1 MPNRLHLYV
10 TLIYLAAAI
19 PYVWLGLYAWRKR
32 PAIAVT
38 PFAWA
43 MVSMSIWA
51 FTYSLEIFFPSLQA
65 KLFITKIEYIGI
77 ISVPVFLLF
86 FALEFTGKS
95 HLLTQRTKML
105 IWVIPILALLLVW
118 TNEQHHLVWNM
129 ESIVAYNG
137 LELLNVQ
144 FKAFFWIHAIYSYI
158 LIAYTNILLIIE
170 LLQRPRIYRIQIS
183 FVILGMFIP
192 IIGNLLFILGDSPVK
207 DLDITP
213 LFFLPTALGISWA
226 IIKYRLLEVL
236 PPEHVTVLKTMKDGV
251 VVLNPQHRIS
261 YINPIAEMLFSRTE
275 NEVIGQPLM
284 QVSEIYAEKLSPYL
298 TGRENRAEIT
308 VEEGKQAKVFELT
321 VSPVSSLEGTNNP
334 HTPADIMV
342 ILHDITVRKET
353 ELALSRRES
362 IMSAISL
369 AAEQFLKESS
379 WEHNVP
385 AVLET
390 IGLAA
395 HVSHVYVAMNYK
407 DADDVIHSSLCY
419 EWADPKVPAHI
430 KNSSFQHVSLRKA
443 GLERWESYLSRG
455 LPLYGKT
462 SDFPQEE
469 QAFLSQLGSQA
480 IAAMPILVE
489 SQWWGFI
496 MFDECLSE
504 RHWTSTELEALQTTA
519 NIFGSAES
527 RMRAEQKLIR
537 RQHALNLLHELASIS
552 LQSKDIKD
560 MAQTIVE
567 RLGELIHADGCFLTL
582 WDDANK
588 RTIPLAAYG
597 PFADTYG
604 KLEVKPGER
613 TFTEAALKHG
623 TTLVI
628 EDTQS
633 TMYADQRIIKNFPSR
648 SVLVLPLIA
657 SRQKLGSI
665 LLSFDNLHTFQLE
678 EIQIS
683 EQAAA
688 LIALAME
695 KFKAVEQAQR
705 RADTS
710 ETLRKASVAVT
721 EILEMDEAVNEILDQ
736 LHQVVPYDSASVQ
749 MLDGD
754 ELQIIGGR
762 GWDDTERVVG
772 IRFPIPGDNPN
783 SVVIETGKPYHVPE
797 AWKDYKTFQA
807 PPHNHI
813 RSWLGVPLIVQD
825 KTIGLLAIDSS
836 EANHFTEENIDIATV
851 FAGQVAVVLENAR
864 LFKET
869 QTQAITDALTGI
881 YNRRGMLQLGE
892 FELRRARRI
901 NRPFCGIIFDV
912 DHFKRINDHYGHKVG
927 DEVLQKLAERCQK
940 TSRSVDLI
948 SRYGGEEFVILL
960 PETNLES
967 AKRVAE
973 RLRQSIMNEPFPT
986 DAGSL
991 RITISIGVAEAKETD
1006 SLHSLIERADV
1017 ALYKAKNAGRN
1028 RVMFD
1033 ELT

>member
-1 MPNRLHLYV
+1 MTNRLNLYV
-10 TLIYLAAAI
+10 AAIYLAAAV

-43 MVSMSIWA
+43 MVSMSVWA
-51 FTYSLEIFFPSLQA
+51 FLYSLEIFFPSLSA
-65 KLFITKIEYIGI
+65 KLFITKIEYVGI

-95 HLLTQRTKML
+95 HLLTQRTRL
-105 IWVIPILALLLVW
+105 LLWGIPVLALLLVW
-118 TNEQHHLVWNM
+118 TNEKHHLMWNM
-129 ESIVAYNG
+129 ESVVSYGG
-137 LELLNVQ
+137 LELLDVQ
-144 FKAFFWIHAIYSYI
+144 FQTFFWIHIIYSYI
-158 LIAYTNILLIIE
+158 LVAYTNILLVIE

-183 FVILGMFIP
+183 FVILGIFIP
-192 IIGNLLFILGDSPVK
+192 IIGNLIFILGDSPVK

-226 IIKYRLLEVL
+226 IVKYRLLEVL
-236 PPEHVTVLKTMKDGV
+236 PPEHVTVLKNMKDGV

-261 YINPIAEMLFSRTE
+261 YINPIAEMLFHRVE
-275 NEVIGQPLM
+275 NEVIGQPLA
-284 QVSEIYAEKLSPYL
+284 QVSENYAEKLSPYL
-298 TGRENRAEIT
+298 TGRETRAEIT
-308 VEEGKQAKVFELT
+308 VEDGKQLKVFELT
-321 VSPVSSLEGTNNP
+321 ASPVSSLEGASNQP
-334 HTPADIMV
+334 TPDIMV
-342 ILHDITVRKET
+342 ILHDITIRKET
-353 ELALSRRES
+353 EFALSRRES

-390 IGLAA
+390 IGMAA

-407 DADDVIHSSLCY
+407 DTEDVVHSSLCY

-430 KNSSFQHVSLRKA
+430 KNPLFQHTSLRKV

-469 QAFLSQLGSQA
+469 QEFLSQLGSRA
-480 IAAMPILVE
+480 IAAMPILVD

-504 RHWTSTELEALQTTA
+504 RNWTSTELEALQTTA

-560 MAQTIVE
+560 MAQTIVV

-582 WDDANK
+582 WDDVNK

-597 PFADTYG
+597 PFADTYS

-633 TMYADQRIIKNFPSR
+633 TIYADQRIIRNFPSR

-710 ETLRKASVAVT
+710 ENLRKASVAVT

-762 GWDDTERVVG
+762 GWDDSEKVVG

-783 SVVIETGKPYHVPE
+783 SVVIETGKPYHIPE
-797 AWKDYKTFQA
+797 AWKVYKTFQS
-807 PPHNHI
+807 PPHDHI
-813 RSWLGVPLIVQD
+813 RSWLGVPLIAQE
-825 KTIGLLAIDSS
+825 KTIGLLAIDSA

-869 QTQAITDALTGI
+869 QTQAITDALTGL
-881 YNRRGMLQLGE
+881 YNRRGMIQLGE

-901 NRPFCGIIFDV
+901 GRPFCGMIFDV
-912 DHFKRINDHYGHKVG
+912 DHFKRVNDHYGHKVG

-967 AKRVAE
+967 ARRVAE

-991 RITISIGVAEAKETD
+991 RITISIGVAEAKDAD
-1006 SLHSLIERADV
+1006 SLHSLIERADI

-1033 ELT
+1033 EMT